1 MPLISNVLA
10 MLVTLTVPLVKILV
24 NALKIFIL
32 VLMEHQLEH
41 VLKLLV
47 LSTVNVLVWLM
58 EKLSKSTL
66 QMVQS
71 VMTSMNVTL
80 NVLLQADHF
89 SL

>member
-1 MPLISNVLA
+1 MPLISNVLE

-66 QMVQS
+66 QTVQS